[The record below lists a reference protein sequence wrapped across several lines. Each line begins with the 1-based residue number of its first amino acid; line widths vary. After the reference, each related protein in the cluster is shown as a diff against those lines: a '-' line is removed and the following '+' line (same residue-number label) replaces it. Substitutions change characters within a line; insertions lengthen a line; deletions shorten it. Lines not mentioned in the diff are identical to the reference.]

1 MKEIKVYRTSNPK
14 QKPDYSNLGFGK
26 YFTDHMFLMDYSS
39 GSGWHDPRIVPYGPL
54 PLDPAA
60 MVLHYAQETFEGMK
74 AYRSGDGRTLLFR
87 PWDNFRRLNS
97 SDNRLCI
104 PPIDVDFAV
113 EAVKTLLRVDM
124 DWMPE
129 EAGTSMYIRPF
140 VIATEP
146 HLGVRASNNYLF
158 VIILSPVAA
167 YYPGG
172 MAPVKIYVEDED
184 VRTVRGGTGEAKAGG
199 NYAATIRAQIR
210 ATEKGY
216 TQVLWLDGVHRK
228 YIEEV
233 GTMNVFFHIDD
244 TVVTPVLSGSILPG
258 ITRKSCLEILRS
270 WSIPCEERLIS
281 VDELKAAL
289 RSGRVREAFG
299 TGTAAVISPIGQL
312 AFGDETYDINSGA
325 TGPVA
330 QKLYDELT
338 GIQWGRLP
346 DKYGWTTEV

>member
-1 MKEIKVYRTSNPK
+1 M
-14 QKPDYSNLGFGK
+14 
-26 YFTDHMFLMDYSS
+26 
-39 GSGWHDPRIVPYGPL
+39 
-54 PLDPAA
+54 
-60 MVLHYAQETFEGMK
+60 
-74 AYRSGDGRTLLFR
+74 
-87 PWDNFRRLNS
+87 
-97 SDNRLCI
+97 
-104 PPIDVDFAV
+104 
-113 EAVKTLLRVDM
+113 LRVDM

-258 ITRKSCLEILRS
+258 ITRKS
-270 WSIPCEERLIS
+270 
-281 VDELKAAL
+281 
-289 RSGRVREAFG
+289 
-299 TGTAAVISPIGQL
+299 
-312 AFGDETYDINSGA
+312 
-325 TGPVA
+325 
-330 QKLYDELT
+330 
-338 GIQWGRLP
+338 LP
-346 DKYGWTTEV
+346 